1 MICVGGIVVG
11 VTIIIIIFIIT
22 TITIISTTIIII
34 IIIIITS
41 IRYFRGEDMTK
52 ASRYAGEV
60 VVLHVGLWCVT
71 CVALLGTFDL

>member
-1 MICVGGIVVG
+1 MSDCLICVIGIVVG
-11 VTIIIIIFIIT
+11 VLIIIAIIIT
-22 TITIISTTIIII
+22 T

-60 VVLHVGLWCVT
+60 GVLHVGVWCVT
-71 CVALLGTFDL
+71 CMALLGTFDL